1 MYGLILEGGGAKGA
15 YHIGAYKAI
24 MEQGIEIQG
33 IAGTS
38 VGALNGAILAQGD
51 YEKAYDLWYNMSY
64 SKVIN
69 ATDEEIERLKVGKFS
84 KEDLGLLKEK
94 VKGII
99 SEGGL
104 DITPL
109 RNLVMEILD
118 EDKIR
123 NSGMD
128 FGIVTVSLSDLK
140 PLEIYIEDIPYG
152 ELGEFLLASA
162 YFPAF
167 KREKIGGKRYVDGGI
182 YNNLPVNLLA
192 DKGYKDLILIR
203 THGLGYIKKVDL
215 GGLNAITISPNEEL
229 CRTLDFE
236 MDSSRYNLKLGYY
249 DGKKALKNLKG
260 FSYYIEA
267 TKSDDYFT
275 DYLWNL
281 EEEKVNELKKVFK
294 IDESIPNKKAL
305 FEFINPKLA
314 NLLEVEKQENYEE
327 IFYSLVERLAEIYEI
342 ERFHIY
348 NYDKLVNMIIEK
360 MEAEEKKD
368 LGMWDKLIDKVDM
381 FSIFTKE
388 EIIKEVGQILL
399 ENSWYF

>member
-1 MYGLILEGGGAKGA
+1 MPRGA

-94 VKGII
+94 VKGGII

-104 DITPL
+104 DITPPL

-140 PLEIYIEDIPYG
+140 PLEIYIEDIPM
-152 ELGEFLLASA
+152 
-162 YFPAF
+162 
-167 KREKIGGKRYVDGGI
+167 GG
-182 YNNLPVNLLA
+182 N
-192 DKGYKDLILIR
+192 
-203 THGLGYIKKVDL
+203 
-215 GGLNAITISPNEEL
+215 
-229 CRTLDFE
+229 
-236 MDSSRYNLKLGYY
+236 
-249 DGKKALKNLKG
+249 
-260 FSYYIEA
+260 
-267 TKSDDYFT
+267 
-275 DYLWNL
+275 W
-281 EEEKVNELKKVFK
+281 
-294 IDESIPNKKAL
+294 
-305 FEFINPKLA
+305 
-314 NLLEVEKQENYEE
+314 EN
-327 IFYSLVERLAEIYEI
+327 FY
-342 ERFHIY
+342 
-348 NYDKLVNMIIEK
+348 
-360 MEAEEKKD
+360 
-368 LGMWDKLIDKVDM
+368 
-381 FSIFTKE
+381 
-388 EIIKEVGQILL
+388 
-399 ENSWYF
+399 

>member
-1 MYGLILEGGGAKGA
+1 MYGLVLEGGGAKGA

-24 MEQGIEIQG
+24 MEEGIEING

-51 YEKAYDLWYNMSY
+51 YERAYDFWYNMSY

-69 ATDEEIERLKVGKFS
+69 ATDEEIEKLKAGKFS

-99 SEGGL
+99 SDGGL

-109 RNLVMEILD
+109 RNLVIEEVD
-118 EDKIR
+118 EEKIR
-123 NSGMD
+123 NSGKD

-140 PLEIYIEDIPYG
+140 PVEIYIEDIPDG
-152 ELGEFLLASA
+152 ELAEFLLASA

-182 YNNLPVNLLA
+182 YNNLPVNLLI

-203 THGLGYIKKVDL
+203 THGIGYIRKVDL
-215 GGLNAITISPNEEL
+215 GSLNAIIISPNEEL

-236 MDSSRYNLKLGYY
+236 ADSARYNLKLGYY
-249 DGKKALKNLKG
+249 DGKKALNNLKG
-260 FSYYIEA
+260 FNYYIEA
-267 TKSDDYFT
+267 TKSDDYFI

-281 EEEKVNELKKVFK
+281 EEEKIIKLKKIFK
-294 IDESIPNKKAL
+294 IDEDIPNKKAM
-305 FEFINPKLA
+305 FELINPKLSS
-314 NLLEVEKQENYEE
+314 LLEVEKHKNYDE
-327 IFYSLVERLAEIYEI
+327 IFYSLVEKLAKAYEI
-342 ERFHIY
+342 ERFQIH
-348 NYDKLVNMIIEK
+348 NYDELVDLIMEKTKL
-360 MEAEEKKD
+360 EEKKD
-368 LGMWDKLIDKVDM
+368 MGMWDKLIDKVDI
-381 FSIFTKE
+381 FSLFTKE

-399 ENSWYF
+399 GK